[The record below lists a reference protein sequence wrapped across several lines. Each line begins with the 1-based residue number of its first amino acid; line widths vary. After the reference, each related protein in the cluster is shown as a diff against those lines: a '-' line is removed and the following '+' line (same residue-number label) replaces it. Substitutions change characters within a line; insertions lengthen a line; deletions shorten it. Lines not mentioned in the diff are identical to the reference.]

1 MLLQFLCLQDEDIA
15 PENDFRQDALLSI
28 RDEDDGQFKPI
39 SKLDS
44 IINKRAT
51 ITANVAV
58 NVFKAALDGA
68 DDYNLS
74 QSDKC
79 ALQKFHGRAV
89 DNSTTASK
97 RQAKLTKYFRA
108 V

>member
-1 MLLQFLCLQDEDIA
+1 MLLFLCLQDEDIA
-15 PENDFRQDALLSI
+15 PENDSRQDTLLSI

-44 IINKRAT
+44 IINKRTT

-58 NVFKAALDGA
+58 NVFKAALEGA

-89 DNSTTASK
+89 NSTTASK
-97 RQAKLTKYFRA
+97 
-108 V
+108 